1 LTEEDLTPTESP
13 PKSTDEGFPWASLA
27 LYVMG
32 ILTGV
37 LLFAAFS
44 LLSGRGPFARVQSA
58 ADPLA
63 IAALGTGSDIRSQA
77 RDGTL
82 DAIATLEARANTPPT
97 PAATPTD
104 VPLAAFAIRDANRE
118 GSPDAPVTIVEFSD
132 FQ

>member
-1 LTEEDLTPTESP
+1 MTDEEITPKDAP
-13 PKSTDEGFPWASLA
+13 PVTTDEGFPWAGLA
-27 LYVMG
+27 LYAMG

-44 LLSGRGPFARVQSA
+44 LLSGRGPFARVQPA
-58 ADPLA
+58 ADPAA
-63 IAALGTGSDIRSQA
+63 IAALGAGSDVRAAA

-104 VPLAAFAIRDANRE
+104 VPKTAFAIRDANRE

>member
-1 LTEEDLTPTESP
+1 LSDEEITPEESP
-13 PKSTDEGFPWASLA
+13 PESVDEGFPWASVA
-27 LYVMG
+27 LYAIGV
-32 ILTGV
+32 LTGV

-44 LLSGRGPFARVQSA
+44 LLSGRGPFARVQTA
-58 ADPLA
+58 ADPAA
-63 IAALGTGSDIRSQA
+63 IAALGAGSDMRAAA

-104 VPLAAFAIRDANRE
+104 VPAVAFAIRDANRE
-118 GSPDAPVTIVEFSD
+118 GSPDAPVTIIEFSD

>member
-1 LTEEDLTPTESP
+1 MSDEELTPTENP
-13 PKSTDEGFPWASLA
+13 PQSADEGFPWASVA
-27 LYVMG
+27 LYAIG

-44 LLSGRGPFARVQSA
+44 LLSGRGPFARVQTA
-58 ADPLA
+58 ADPVA
-63 IAALGTGSDIRSQA
+63 IAALGAGSDIRAQA

-104 VPLAAFAIRDANRE
+104 VPSTAFAIRDANRE
-118 GSPDAPVTIVEFSD
+118 GNPDAPVTIVEFSD

>member
-1 LTEEDLTPTESP
+1 LIDEEVTPKGSP
-13 PKSTDEGFPWASLA
+13 PEPTDEGFPWASLA

-44 LLSGRGPFARVQSA
+44 LLSGRGPFARVESA
-58 ADPLA
+58 AAPAA
-63 IAALGTGSDIRSQA
+63 IASVGESGDIRAAA

-82 DAIATLEARANTPPT
+82 DAIATLEARANVPPT

-104 VPLAAFAIRDANRE
+104 VPNTAFAIREANRE
-118 GSPDAPVTIVEFSD
+118 GSPDAPVVMVEFSD